1 MLEDKFLENLIK
13 KIKPLKYG
21 EIGIGDDSAFFFVP
35 EGSILITQDS
45 FSEKVHFPS
54 NFPLKLSV
62 KRALRAS
69 LSDINAMG
77 GRGKYVI
84 LTLGIKKE
92 NSKEMG
98 QILKSLEEEC
108 KIFNLHIVGGD
119 TISSPFNF
127 FTFTVTGNLP
137 PGKKPLLRSGAK
149 PGENI
154 YLSGP
159 LGKMGIGLKLIK
171 GDKINLRNRKK
182 REFINYFFK
191 PEIPY
196 PLGEELLLS
205 GKVKCAIDIS
215 DGLSID
221 LHRLC
226 RRSGTG
232 AIIYF
237 EKIPLIKEIKE
248 IFKNKEKEIDFL
260 LSSGEEFQIL
270 FTSPYEMNYPKIG
283 KITEDKKILLERE
296 GKLKILKPLG
306 YDHFKN
312 QGKTKN

>member
-1 MLEDKFLENLIK
+1 MLEDRFLEILIK

-21 EIGIGDDSAFFFVP
+21 EVGIGDDAAFLFVP

-45 FSEKVHFPS
+45 FSEKVHFSS
-54 NFPLKLSV
+54 NFPLKLSA
-62 KRALRAS
+62 KRGLRAS

-84 LTLGIKKE
+84 LTIGIKKE

-108 KIFNLHIVGGD
+108 KVFNLQIVGGD

-127 FTFTVTGNLP
+127 FTFTITGNLP
-137 PGKKPLLRSGAK
+137 PGKKPLLRSEAK

-159 LGKMGIGLKLIK
+159 LGKMGIALKLIK
-171 GDKINLRNRKK
+171 GKKLNLNKRKK
-182 REFINYFFK
+182 REFIDYFFK

-226 RRSGTG
+226 RRSGRG
-232 AIIYF
+232 AIIF
-237 EKIPLIKEIKE
+237 LEKIPLVEEIEE
-248 IFKNKEKEIDFL
+248 IFKDREKEIDFL
-260 LSSGEEFQIL
+260 LSSGEEFQLL
-270 FTSPYEMNYPKIG
+270 FTSPFELDYPKIG
-283 KITEDKKILLERE
+283 KIIEEKKILLERE

-306 YDHFKN
+306 YDHFK
-312 QGKTKN
+312 

>member
-13 KIKPLKYG
+13 KIKPLRSG
-21 EIGIGDDSAFFFVP
+21 EIGIGDDSAFLFVP

-54 NFPLKLSV
+54 NFPLKLSA

-92 NSKEMG
+92 NSREMD
-98 QILKSLEEEC
+98 QILKSLEDEC
-108 KIFNLHIVGGD
+108 KIFNLQIVGGD

-127 FTFTVTGNLP
+127 FTFTITGTLP
-137 PGKKPLLRSGAK
+137 PGKKPLLRSEAK
-149 PGENI
+149 PGDYI

-159 LGKMGIGLKLIK
+159 LGKMGIALKLIGGK
-171 GDKINLRNRKK
+171 KLNLRERKK
-182 REFINYFFK
+182 REFIDYFFK

-196 PLGEELLLS
+196 PLGEELLLL

-232 AIIYF
+232 AIIYS
-237 EKIPLIKEIKE
+237 EKIPFIKEIDE
-248 IFKNKEKEIDFL
+248 IFLREEEKLNFL
-260 LSSGEEFQIL
+260 LSSGEEFQLL
-270 FTSPYEMNYPKIG
+270 FTSPFDLDYPKIG
-283 KITEDKKILLERE
+283 KITEDNKIHLERE

-312 QGKTKN
+312 R